1 MLRFAEAYDRGPVQ
15 VSSTRT
21 RWGRSS
27 LLALVVMVCALT
39 AIGCA
44 ANSRE
49 SDEDDFGPLLERV
62 VEAGAPGAVL
72 LVRDGSTIRTDVRG
86 VAARSPARRVRA
98 GDRFRIGSV
107 TKTFVATV
115 VLQLVDEG
123 RVSLDDTV
131 EEWLPGV
138 VPGGRA
144 ITVRQLLS
152 HRSGLF
158 DYVEDP
164 KVFAPYN
171 QDPAHAWDPRRL
183 VEIAVAHPA
192 PFSPGR
198 RFAYSSTNYLLL
210 GLIIEAA
217 TGTSLERQLRERIFE
232 PLELRQTTFA
242 PRFVTDPYIH
252 GHRSPSHQ
260 GVITGPPV
268 DTNLEAASW
277 TWAAGAIVSTADDL
291 RRFFALLLEGRLLPP
306 RLLRMMERVGPAGSL
321 KYGLGMAV
329 FSTPCGDAWGHTG
342 NVQGT
347 VTVAWNRKDGLRQIV
362 LAVNTYPLTGEL
374 EAAVRRL
381 QIAAFCG
388 TD

>member
-1 MLRFAEAYDRGPVQ
+1 M
-15 VSSTRT
+15 
-21 RWGRSS
+21 RWGRGA
-27 LLALVVMVCALT
+27 LLALVVVACAVT
-39 AIGCA
+39 AIWFVA
-44 ANSRE
+44 SSRE

-62 VEAGAPGAVL
+62 VEAGAPGVVL
-72 LVRDGSTIRTDVRG
+72 VVRDGSTIRTDVRG
-86 VAARSPARRVRA
+86 VAARGPARQVSA

-107 TKTFVATV
+107 TKTFLATV

-123 RVSLDDTV
+123 RLSFDDTV
-131 EEWLPGV
+131 EEWLPGL

-183 VEIAVAHPA
+183 VAIAVAHPA
-192 PFSPGR
+192 PFAPGR

-210 GLIIEAA
+210 GLIIETA
-217 TGTSLERQLRERIFE
+217 TGAPLEQQLRERIFE
-232 PLELRQTTFA
+232 PLGLRKTTFA

-268 DTNLEAASW
+268 DTKLEAASW
-277 TWAAGAIVSTADDL
+277 TWAAGAIVSSADDL
-291 RRFFALLLEGRLLPP
+291 RRFFALLLQGRLLPAS
-306 RLLRMMERVGPAGSL
+306 LLREMETVGPAGSL
-321 KYGLGMAV
+321 RYGLGMAV
-329 FSTPCGDAWGHTG
+329 FATPCGDAWGHTG

-347 VTVAWNRKDGLRQIV
+347 VTVAWNRKDASRQIV
-362 LAVNTYPLTGEL
+362 LVVNTYPLTGDL

>member
-1 MLRFAEAYDRGPVQ
+1 VQ
-15 VSSTRT
+15 LSSTRL
-21 RWGRSS
+21 RWGRGTQ
-27 LLALVVMVCALT
+27 LALALVVLACALI
-39 AIGCA
+39 AIGFV
-44 ANSRE
+44 ANSHE
-49 SDEDDFGPLLERV
+49 SEDDDFGPLLERV
-62 VEAGAPGAVL
+62 VEAGAPGVVL
-72 LVRDGSTIRTDVRG
+72 VVRDGSTIRTDVRG
-86 VAARSPARRVRA
+86 VAARGPARQVSA

-131 EEWLPGV
+131 EEWLPGL

-183 VEIAVAHPA
+183 VEIAVGHPA

-210 GLIIEAA
+210 GLIIETA
-217 TGTSLERQLRERIFE
+217 TGTSLEQQLRERIFE
-232 PLELRQTTFA
+232 PLGLRQTTFA

-268 DTNLEAASW
+268 DTDLEAASW
-277 TWAAGAIVSTADDL
+277 TWAAGAIVSSADDL
-291 RRFFALLLEGRLLPP
+291 RRFFALLLGGQLLPA
-306 RLLRMMERVGPAGSL
+306 RLLRAMETVAPAGSL
-321 KYGLGMAV
+321 QYGLGLAV
-329 FSTPCGDAWGHTG
+329 FATPCGEAWGHTG

-347 VTVAWNRKDGLRQIV
+347 VTVAWNRKDALRQIV
-362 LAVNTYPLTGEL
+362 LVVNTYPLTGDL

>member
-1 MLRFAEAYDRGPVQ
+1 M
-15 VSSTRT
+15 
-21 RWGRSS
+21 RWGRGT
-27 LLALVVMVCALT
+27 LLALVVLACALIT
-39 AIGCA
+39 IGLV

-49 SDEDDFGPLLERV
+49 SSEDDFGPLLERV
-62 VEAGAPGAVL
+62 VEAGAPGVVL
-72 LVRDGSTIRTDVRG
+72 VVRDGSTIRTDVRG
-86 VAARSPARRVRA
+86 VPARRPARHVRA

-115 VLQLVDEG
+115 VLQLADEG

-144 ITVRQLLS
+144 ITIRQLLS

-171 QDPAHAWDPRRL
+171 QDPAHAWDPRQL
-183 VEIAVAHPA
+183 VEIAAAHPA

-210 GLIIEAA
+210 GLIVETA
-217 TGTSLERQLRERIFE
+217 TGTPLEQQLRERIFQ
-232 PLELRQTTFA
+232 PLGLRQTTFA

-260 GVITGPPV
+260 GIITGPPV

-277 TWAAGAIVSTADDL
+277 TWAAGAIVSSADDL
-291 RRFFALLLEGRLLPP
+291 RRFFALLLEGRLLPARML
-306 RLLRMMERVGPAGSL
+306 RLMETVGPAGSL
-321 KYGLGMAV
+321 RYGLGIAA
-329 FSTPCGDAWGHTG
+329 FTTPCGDAWGHTG

-347 VTVAWNRKDGLRQIV
+347 VTVAWNRRDASRQIV
-362 LAVNTYPLTGEL
+362 LVVNTYPLTGDL
-374 EAAVRRL
+374 EAAVHRI
-381 QIAAFCG
+381 QIAAFCD